1 MFYILRRKNLFR
13 KGRYPM
19 KKTITLGLMMLGLFA
34 TSVQAKEVC
43 DTIEEC
49 QKLKTKVE
57 ARLAELLKDVTP
69 ELTGILKTGVD
80 QYEAEKICLDKG
92 MRLPTARELALDAIA
107 RKALPSS
114 AISETKKDGYYLVKG
129 SDSVGNPDHFYFSY
143 KDYKRP
149 AGDLGNKWFWS
160 SSVHPYYSDIAYR
173 LYGNYGGIYNVNR
186 SYDNYYNAVRCVQ
199 SR

>member
-1 MFYILRRKNLFR
+1 
-13 KGRYPM
+13 
-19 KKTITLGLMMLGLFA
+19 MLGLFA
-34 TSVQAKEVC
+34 TSVQAETKHC
-43 DTIEEC
+43 HTIENC
-49 QKLKTKVE
+49 QKLKAEVE
-57 ARLAELLKDVTP
+57 ADLAELLKNVTP

-129 SDSVGNPDHFYFSY
+129 SDSVGSPDHFYFSY

-160 SSVHPYYSDIAYR
+160 SSVHPDDSDFAYV
-173 LYGNYGGIYNVNR
+173 LNGIYGDVYYVDR
-186 SYDNYYNAVRCVQ
+186 SFDFNNAVRCVQ